1 MNTALIL
8 AILITL
14 FFLVMAGLSYKSW
27 KWFQIALAVLVFG
40 STLPVAAYTAIA
52 LKTRTE
58 WSKLG
63 EGLEK
68 QVAEK
73 EKEAF
78 ALREGNPEVANP
90 EPLTFLRG
98 AQGDVFRILIN
109 RGRVW
114 RGCSLANVN
123 VQASTLKFTTV
134 SQPVGELGQPVQ
146 AAQPSQPGLEVKNV
160 VYLFK
165 EVNVQSVFGDEPRSA
180 PAVYVGEFQVTEVAD
195 ADVTVSPTLP
205 LDAQQA
211 SHLAPAAEVR
221 WTLYEKMPTDNP
233 EAFAGLDEQKLR
245 QLLPNVMQ
253 IDPARYEQLIQSYVR
268 DGQEP
273 AETDPPARRWM
284 EVEFQ
289 AEHTETVDSATTQVD
304 RDSRYFDDQGRAL
317 VPGLRAGGPVKFA
330 KQQKAILPLTRA
342 EELINAGTCK
352 KVRDVY
358 RRELKDYAANFHEIA
373 VRMTYLADRIGEV
386 TRQTATLVDAQKKAQ
401 AQIDYRTQEKAKLE
415 QDLAKFQAENSA
427 IKTYV
432 EQLVAAVNAT
442 RGRANEL
449 FRTNLALAAEL
460 AALQKQ
466 LADDINKRTAQ
477 PTVAN

>member
-8 AILITL
+8 AILVTL

-40 STLPVAAYTAIA
+40 STLPVATYTAIA

-63 EGLEK
+63 AGLEK
-68 QVAEK
+68 QVADK

-90 EPLTFLRG
+90 EALTFLRG
-98 AQGDVFRILIN
+98 AQGEVFRILIN

-134 SQPVGELGQPVQ
+134 PPQPGEPGP
-146 AAQPSQPGLEVKNV
+146 PGLEVRNV

-165 EVNVQSVFGDEPRSA
+165 EVNVQSVFNDEPRYA

-195 ADVTVSPTLP
+195 LDVTVSPTLP

-211 SHLAPAAEVR
+211 SHLAPGGDVR
-221 WTLYEKMPTDNP
+221 WTIHEKMPTDNP
-233 EAFAGLDEQKLR
+233 EAFAGLGEQKLR
-245 QLLPNVMQ
+245 ALIPNAFQ
-253 IDPARYEQLIQSYVR
+253 IDPARYEQLVQSYVR

-317 VPGLRAGGPVKFA
+317 VPGLRAGGQVKFT
-330 KQQKAILPLTRA
+330 KQQKAILPLARA

-415 QDLAKFQAENSA
+415 QDLAKFQAEGTA
-427 IKTYV
+427 VKAYAD
-432 EQLVAAVNAT
+432 QLVAAVNAT

-449 FRTNLALAAEL
+449 FRGNLVLAAEL

-477 PTVAN
+477 PTAAN

>member
-8 AILITL
+8 AILVTL
-14 FFLVMAGLSYKSW
+14 FFLVMVGLSYKSW
-27 KWFQIALAVLVFG
+27 KWYQIAMAVLVFG
-40 STLPVAAYTAIA
+40 STLPVATYMAIA

-68 QVAEK
+68 QVVAK

-78 ALREGNPEVANP
+78 ALREGNPEVASP

-98 AQGDVFRILIN
+98 AQGEVFRILIN

-134 SQPVGELGQPVQ
+134 PPQPGDPGP
-146 AAQPSQPGLEVKNV
+146 PGLEVKNV

-165 EVNVQSVFGDEPRSA
+165 EVNVQSVFSEEPRYA

-195 ADVTVSPTLP
+195 LDVTISPTLP

-211 SHLAPAAEVR
+211 SHLAPGGDVR
-221 WTLYEKMPTDNP
+221 WTIHEKMPTDNP
-233 EAFAGLDEQKLR
+233 EAFAGLDEPKLR
-245 QLLPNVMQ
+245 ALLPNVMQ
-253 IDPARYEQLIQSYVR
+253 IEPARYEQLIQSYLR

-317 VPGLRAGGPVKFA
+317 VPGLRSGGPVKFT
-330 KQQKAILPLTRA
+330 KQQKAILPLARA

-358 RRELKDYAANFHEIA
+358 RRELKDYAASFHEIA

-415 QDLAKFQAENSA
+415 QDLAKFQAEGTA
-427 IKTYV
+427 VKAYA
-432 EQLVAAVNAT
+432 EQLVTAVNAT

-477 PTVAN
+477 PTAAN